1 MGVINAAGS
10 FMGKEFKGSFTNFST
25 GFANEAGGVINAAK
39 GSGKSAVK
47 QALHSNEGINR
58 SFFSNLSSGFA
69 DATSGIRGMMN
80 GKGIKEAHRNPDGSW
95 NKAAIAGTAYAAYTG
110 IDAANRWFNG
120 GNLTHNAAGERDI
133 IGIPLI

>member
-1 MGVINAAGS
+1 MGVVNEAMNAAR
-10 FMGKEFKGSFTNFST
+10 
-25 GFANEAGGVINAAK
+25 

-69 DATSGIRGMMN
+69 NATSGIRGMMN
-80 GKGIKEAHRNPDGSW
+80 GKGIKRAHRNPDGTW
-95 NKAAIAGTAYAAYTG
+95 NKAAIAGTAYAGYVG
-110 IDAANRWFNG
+110 LDAMNRWFNG